1 MKKLDKLILTLF
13 SVIIFL
19 QSVLII
25 CIIAGWV
32 DMSMI
37 GKFANLA
44 LYNVNISR
52 TILVITVICML
63 CSIKCIFFDSSS
75 KEKKTNGVLMQN
87 DNGKLLISKQ
97 TIENIVMG
105 VVADFDSVD
114 NVTVKT
120 DMDNLNHLI
129 VNVNLDVNENVVI
142 KELTVNMQN
151 KIKEAIKKTSD
162 LDVTEVNVKVKDITK
177 AKEIKD

>member
-1 MKKLDKLILTLF
+1 
-13 SVIIFL
+13 
-19 QSVLII
+19 
-25 CIIAGWV
+25 
-32 DMSMI
+32 
-37 GKFANLA
+37 
-44 LYNVNISR
+44 
-52 TILVITVICML
+52 
-63 CSIKCIFFDSSS
+63 
-75 KEKKTNGVLMQN
+75 
-87 DNGKLLISKQ
+87 
-97 TIENIVMG
+97 MG

-142 KELTVNMQN
+142 KEITVNMQN